1 MQRILRREWRLSMK
15 KYEYLDDFGTF
26 KLENATNTSY
36 LYFPLAAEEGIKNSI
51 TPYLA
56 GDSTFDQNHFLLS
69 PVSVEE
75 LHNNKNNKN
84 QRSLEIPLSYNLVND
99 ILQIQMCYPTNCSMI
114 IVDSCDSVIIDQTY
128 PASTSIQVDL
138 SALPS
143 GSYYLYIYAY
153 DCWWL
158 GEFEL

>member
-1 MQRILRREWRLSMK
+1 MALVTLTPLHVFSENEPLIPIESDG
-15 KYEYLDDFGTF
+15 DD
-26 KLENATNTSY
+26 
-36 LYFPLAAEEGIKNSI
+36 
-51 TPYLA
+51 
-56 GDSTFDQNHFLLS
+56 
-69 PVSVEE
+69 
-75 LHNNKNNKN
+75 KNNKN
-84 QRSLEIPLSYNLVND
+84 QRSLDIPLSYNLVNG

-114 IVDSCDSVIIDQTY
+114 IVDSYGSVVFDQTY

-158 GEFEL
+158 GEFELY